1 MEIKVVPIAE
11 VKQNPDN
18 PRFIRDEKFKKLVQS
33 LKDFPEMTQARE
45 LIVNKDMIV
54 LGGNMRLKAMQEAGW
69 EVVPVKVVD
78 WTPEQQREFVAKD
91 NTSFGEWDYDAL
103 GNMYE
108 PAELEAWGVDLPNF
122 DEMKEVDETDKSEVK
137 CKQCQLHCAL

>member
-1 MEIKVVPIAE
+1 MEAKAVPIGE
-11 VKQNPDN
+11 VKPNPDN

-33 LKDFPEMTQARE
+33 LRDFPEMAKARE

-69 EVVPVKVVD
+69 EMVPVKVVD
-78 WTPEQQREFVAKD
+78 WNEEKQREFVVKD
-91 NTSFGEWDYDAL
+91 NASYGEWDYDAL

-108 PAELEAWGVDLPNF
+108 PAELEAWGVDLPDF
-122 DEMKEVDETDKSEVK
+122 EEMKEVEETDKSEVK
-137 CKQCQLHCAL
+137 CKQCQLHCVL